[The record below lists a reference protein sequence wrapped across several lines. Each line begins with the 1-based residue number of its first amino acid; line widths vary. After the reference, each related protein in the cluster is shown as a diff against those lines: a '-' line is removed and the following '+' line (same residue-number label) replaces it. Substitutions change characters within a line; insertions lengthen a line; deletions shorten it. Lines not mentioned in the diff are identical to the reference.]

1 MQDLVRRLEKEI
13 IELEEQQSII
23 NEQLSG
29 PGIYDDPEKAK
40 ELNSQ
45 AASVARQLEQRT
57 YEWEIEAEK
66 LVEMEKAQ

>member
-1 MQDLVRRLEKEI
+1 MT
-13 IELEEQQSII
+13 
-23 NEQLSG
+23 
-29 PGIYDDPEKAK
+29 PEKAK

-66 LVEMEKAQ
+66 LVEMEKDQ